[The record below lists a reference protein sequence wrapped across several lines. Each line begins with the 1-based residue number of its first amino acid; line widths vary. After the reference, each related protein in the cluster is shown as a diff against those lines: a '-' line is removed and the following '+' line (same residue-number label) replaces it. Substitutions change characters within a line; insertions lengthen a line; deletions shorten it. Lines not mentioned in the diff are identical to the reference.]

1 MKLPGQPQVKD
12 INRISLERHKVK
24 RNQIKALHDHIIV
37 CDMSFDRRITQSG
50 LILPGDNGTGEGI
63 YPRWGRVYAVG
74 KDQCD
79 VTVGQWVLVSHGRW
93 TRGLEI
99 EDEDGEKTIR
109 RVDPNEIL
117 MVSDEQERP
126 QLDGLSTSVHI
137 QKKV

>member
-1 MKLPGQPQVKD
+1 
-12 INRISLERHKVK
+12 
-24 RNQIKALHDHIIV
+24 
-37 CDMSFDRRITQSG
+37 MSFDRRITQTG

-79 VTVGQWVLVSHGRW
+79 VTIGQWVLVSHGRW

-109 RVDPNEIL
+109 RIDPNEIL
-117 MVSDEQERP
+117 MVSDDKERP
-126 QLDGLSTSVHI
+126 QLEGMSTSVHV